1 MVDHYAVLGIDPSAS
16 PDEVRQAYR
25 RAMRALHPDMNDG
38 EDMGDAVAMA
48 NAAYAALS
56 NPDAR
61 ARYDRERAAEA
72 PKPNPAPEQERPRRP
87 SAAPQATD
95 WREAMRDVDPEPAA
109 VDPKPPQAERR
120 GELPPAAWPLRRWAV
135 PLGAGVL
142 LLAVWAACIATIW
155 GMREPATNIIV
166 AVSVLVLGFHAFY
179 RNWWSAAA
187 AAAIGTLG
195 LFSQIGEGDGMG
207 EVRAAL
213 GDAVPAAGW
222 LALAAGI
229 AGGLGVMAL
238 AAGVSRALDPTRSAA
253 WERFEAEQEGRMLF
267 APDRTDSVGSL
278 SCSLDG
284 VDVRSGERGFRRVRL
299 RRPLGRFPILAL
311 NSEGVEVARAPR
323 QWLSAWNRSLD
334 YRA

>member
-1 MVDHYAVLGIDPSAS
+1 MADHYAVLGIDPSAS

-61 ARYDRERAAEA
+61 ARYDRERAAES
-72 PKPNPAPEQERPRRP
+72 PRPERPQRP
-87 SAAPQATD
+87 SADPRATD
-95 WREAMRDVDPEPAA
+95 WREAMRDVDPEPATA
-109 VDPKPPQAERR
+109 ARPSADQKPPQAERR
-120 GELPPAAWPLRRWAV
+120 EELPPAAWPLRRWAI
-135 PLGAGVL
+135 PLGAGTL
-142 LLAVWAACIATIW
+142 LLAVWVACIAMTW

-166 AVSVLVLGFHAFY
+166 AASVLALGFHAFY

-187 AAAIGTLG
+187 VAAIGALG

-207 EVRAAL
+207 AVRAAL
-213 GDAVPAAGW
+213 GDAVPDAGW

-229 AGGLGVMAL
+229 AGGLGVMSL

-253 WERFEAEQEGRMLF
+253 WEQFEAEQEGRMLF

-284 VDVRSGERGFRRVRL
+284 VDVRSGERGFYKVRL
-299 RRPLGRFPILAL
+299 QRPLGRFPILAL
-311 NSEGVEVARAPR
+311 NSEGIEVARAPR